1 MDPKNSIGQS
11 LGNALTSIKT
21 HGGKA
26 LDKTFQAAARFLKW
40 TVTPFNF
47 IASYL
52 PGRSKSYDL
61 QKPSSSEPDILLSTR
76 RIDVAEEPINPIVSK
91 ATNSTESD
99 QKTTD
104 DNQLENAGNTTS
116 VSLDDIILESDDDED
131 TLVNDDSFL
140 ESGDEDTLVATED
153 TAPIND
159 DDGTLKSADDTMED
173 IDFEPPKLDMELSFL
188 IPMMDKALQEIR
200 SPDAIADS
208 DSGEES
214 DEEIND
220 TTPLLTPKQI
230 FPEPAPSFLEQ
241 MKTNASQ
248 DIELPEEIT
257 ELLQKGLATTK
268 SDDMPRLLGE
278 YVVAVGR
285 FVQQQG
291 ELSKPQQNLLRQG
304 YIELLAHDQELKNF
318 LNYTQKMIGIKGGKR
333 ALASRID
340 MLEQI
345 RDAIRVGGQTMATQI
360 SGTARL
366 GTFMASQID
375 MLGCE
380 SQKELRDLVFGKGL
394 NIDLYCISGAKTDI
408 AETGAKVK
416 KKYDQLFA
424 ELEKKAQERNSDAI
438 IKLKDSID
446 EGEAFI
452 TNIRTELQQKEREFA
467 NNNTR
472 HLDQLFLDVAT
483 TLEQKRRE
491 RLPDAM
497 NEAISETRGHKNKKK
512 YQNPEKFVASAT
524 SDLKTGAEAKILGH
538 AANPHEDWSEQEK
551 QKKIEAELKERTQKL
566 WCGHNE
572 LLLQNYGLEKF
583 LTLPHLEEMTD
594 TDRSILRDHLLRNL
608 PVNIPLQYKERLFTV
623 AQNAGIVSTGTECS
637 TQAFAKDLEIVT
649 SPLQPE
655 FMKELAVLDPEAFS
669 YLLDAIDYDQLNPA
683 QLNAIY
689 QGCQLLLVSPAVSD
703 LMAQQN
709 TMGKKHAANK
719 EVLPT
724 LPPELFAEAEL
735 TLKAYLRIIPNEEGA
750 DKVTLGNGETVPTQ
764 VQYALFDH
772 ANPAHQLMQVLTVGN
787 YVMAGI
793 QASAIANPDARD
805 AFIDTIAQ
813 LSPAKRLAM
822 AYGQE
827 ALLVDQPQLVEPDG
841 AATRLL
847 LCKDGLPGKC
857 IVNSDSYQLR
867 GGRYM
872 TTLLGK

>member
-1 MDPKNSIGQS
+1 M
-11 LGNALTSIKT
+11 
-21 HGGKA
+21 
-26 LDKTFQAAARFLKW
+26 
-40 TVTPFNF
+40 
-47 IASYL
+47 
-52 PGRSKSYDL
+52 
-61 QKPSSSEPDILLSTR
+61 
-76 RIDVAEEPINPIVSK
+76 
-91 ATNSTESD
+91 
-99 QKTTD
+99 
-104 DNQLENAGNTTS
+104 
-116 VSLDDIILESDDDED
+116 
-131 TLVNDDSFL
+131 
-140 ESGDEDTLVATED
+140 
-153 TAPIND
+153 
-159 DDGTLKSADDTMED
+159 
-173 IDFEPPKLDMELSFL
+173 
-188 IPMMDKALQEIR
+188 
-200 SPDAIADS
+200 
-208 DSGEES
+208 
-214 DEEIND
+214 
-220 TTPLLTPKQI
+220 
-230 FPEPAPSFLEQ
+230 
-241 MKTNASQ
+241 
-248 DIELPEEIT
+248 
-257 ELLQKGLATTK
+257 
-268 SDDMPRLLGE
+268 
-278 YVVAVGR
+278 
-285 FVQQQG
+285 
-291 ELSKPQQNLLRQG
+291 
-304 YIELLAHDQELKNF
+304 
-318 LNYTQKMIGIKGGKR
+318 
-333 ALASRID
+333 
-340 MLEQI
+340 
-345 RDAIRVGGQTMATQI
+345 
-360 SGTARL
+360 
-366 GTFMASQID
+366 
-375 MLGCE
+375 
-380 SQKELRDLVFGKGL
+380 
-394 NIDLYCISGAKTDI
+394 
-408 AETGAKVK
+408 
-416 KKYDQLFA
+416 
-424 ELEKKAQERNSDAI
+424 
-438 IKLKDSID
+438 
-446 EGEAFI
+446 
-452 TNIRTELQQKEREFA
+452 
-467 NNNTR
+467 
-472 HLDQLFLDVAT
+472 
-483 TLEQKRRE
+483 EQKRRE
-491 RLPDAM
+491 RLPDAL

-512 YQNPEKFVASAT
+512 YQKPEKFVASAA
-524 SDLKTGAEAKILGH
+524 SDLKAGAEAKVLGH
-538 AANPHEDWSEQEK
+538 AANSHEVWSEQEK

-669 YLLDAIDYDQLNPA
+669 YLLDAIDFDQLNPA

-703 LMAQQN
+703 LMALQN

-764 VQYALFDH
+764 VQYASFDH

-793 QASAIANPDARD
+793 QASAANPDASD
-805 AFIDTIAQ
+805 EIIDTASQ

-841 AATRLL
+841 SATRLL

>member
-1 MDPKNSIGQS
+1 MDPKNSIGKS

-21 HGGKA
+21 QGGKA

-61 QKPSSSEPDILLSTR
+61 QNPPSSEPDILLSTR

-131 TLVNDDSFL
+131 TLVNEDAFL

-173 IDFEPPKLDMELSFL
+173 IDFEPAKLDMELSFL

-438 IKLKDSID
+438 IKLKGSID

-637 TQAFAKDLEIVT
+637 TQAFAKDIEIVT

-669 YLLDAIDYDQLNPA
+669 YLLDAIDFDQLNPA

-764 VQYALFDH
+764 VKYASFDH

-793 QASAIANPDARD
+793 QASAANPDASD
-805 AFIDTIAQ
+805 EIIDTASQ

-827 ALLVDQPQLVEPDG
+827 ALLVDQPQLAEPDG

>member
-1 MDPKNSIGQS
+1 MDPKNSIGKS
-11 LGNALTSIKT
+11 LGNTLTSIKT

-104 DNQLENAGNTTS
+104 DDQLENAGNTTS

-131 TLVNDDSFL
+131 TLVNEDAFL

-159 DDGTLKSADDTMED
+159 GDGTLKSADDTMED

-200 SPDAIADS
+200 SPDAIAN
-208 DSGEES
+208 SGEES

-248 DIELPEEIT
+248 VIELPEEIT

-278 YVVAVGR
+278 YAVAVGR

-291 ELSKPQQNLLRQG
+291 ELSKPPQNLLRQG

-408 AETGAKVK
+408 AETGEKVK

-424 ELEKKAQERNSDAI
+424 ELEKKAQERNPDDI
-438 IKLKDSID
+438 IELKDSID
-446 EGEAFI
+446 KGEAFI

-491 RLPDAM
+491 HLPDAM
-497 NEAISETRGHKNKKK
+497 N
-512 YQNPEKFVASAT
+512 
-524 SDLKTGAEAKILGH
+524 
-538 AANPHEDWSEQEK
+538 
-551 QKKIEAELKERTQKL
+551 
-566 WCGHNE
+566 
-572 LLLQNYGLEKF
+572 
-583 LTLPHLEEMTD
+583 
-594 TDRSILRDHLLRNL
+594 
-608 PVNIPLQYKERLFTV
+608 
-623 AQNAGIVSTGTECS
+623 
-637 TQAFAKDLEIVT
+637 
-649 SPLQPE
+649 
-655 FMKELAVLDPEAFS
+655 
-669 YLLDAIDYDQLNPA
+669 
-683 QLNAIY
+683 
-689 QGCQLLLVSPAVSD
+689 
-703 LMAQQN
+703 
-709 TMGKKHAANK
+709 
-719 EVLPT
+719 
-724 LPPELFAEAEL
+724 
-735 TLKAYLRIIPNEEGA
+735 
-750 DKVTLGNGETVPTQ
+750 
-764 VQYALFDH
+764 
-772 ANPAHQLMQVLTVGN
+772 
-787 YVMAGI
+787 
-793 QASAIANPDARD
+793 
-805 AFIDTIAQ
+805 
-813 LSPAKRLAM
+813 
-822 AYGQE
+822 
-827 ALLVDQPQLVEPDG
+827 
-841 AATRLL
+841 
-847 LCKDGLPGKC
+847 
-857 IVNSDSYQLR
+857 
-867 GGRYM
+867 
-872 TTLLGK
+872 

>member
-76 RIDVAEEPINPIVSK
+76 RINVAEEPINPIVSK

-104 DNQLENAGNTTS
+104 DNQLENTDNTTS

-394 NIDLYCISGAKTDI
+394 NIDLYCISGAKPI
-408 AETGAKVK
+408 S
-416 KKYDQLFA
+416 L
-424 ELEKKAQERNSDAI
+424 
-438 IKLKDSID
+438 
-446 EGEAFI
+446 
-452 TNIRTELQQKEREFA
+452 
-467 NNNTR
+467 
-472 HLDQLFLDVAT
+472 
-483 TLEQKRRE
+483 
-491 RLPDAM
+491 RL
-497 NEAISETRGHKNKKK
+497 
-512 YQNPEKFVASAT
+512 
-524 SDLKTGAEAKILGH
+524 
-538 AANPHEDWSEQEK
+538 
-551 QKKIEAELKERTQKL
+551 
-566 WCGHNE
+566 
-572 LLLQNYGLEKF
+572 
-583 LTLPHLEEMTD
+583 
-594 TDRSILRDHLLRNL
+594 
-608 PVNIPLQYKERLFTV
+608 
-623 AQNAGIVSTGTECS
+623 
-637 TQAFAKDLEIVT
+637 
-649 SPLQPE
+649 
-655 FMKELAVLDPEAFS
+655 
-669 YLLDAIDYDQLNPA
+669 
-683 QLNAIY
+683 
-689 QGCQLLLVSPAVSD
+689 
-703 LMAQQN
+703 
-709 TMGKKHAANK
+709 
-719 EVLPT
+719 
-724 LPPELFAEAEL
+724 
-735 TLKAYLRIIPNEEGA
+735 
-750 DKVTLGNGETVPTQ
+750 
-764 VQYALFDH
+764 
-772 ANPAHQLMQVLTVGN
+772 
-787 YVMAGI
+787 
-793 QASAIANPDARD
+793 
-805 AFIDTIAQ
+805 
-813 LSPAKRLAM
+813 
-822 AYGQE
+822 GQ
-827 ALLVDQPQLVEPDG
+827 
-841 AATRLL
+841 R
-847 LCKDGLPGKC
+847 
-857 IVNSDSYQLR
+857 
-867 GGRYM
+867 
-872 TTLLGK
+872 